1 MIGVTARG
9 VPVSMEDSHEF
20 IRHLDLAP
28 SEAVLVATTTERA
41 LVALTER
48 RFIVREAD
56 RVALDL
62 AIEDIRRVQFDV
74 ERGRPATFAIVPH
87 SPMKE
92 PQVLAVPIE
101 RLDAVSRIIAIM
113 GQRLGVLD

>member
-1 MIGVTARG
+1 
-9 VPVSMEDSHEF
+9 MEDSHAF
-20 IRHLDLAP
+20 IRHLDLGQE
-28 SEAVLVATTTERA
+28 EAVLVATTTERA

-48 RFIVREAD
+48 RLIVREAE

-87 SPMKE
+87 SPLRE
-92 PQVLAVPIE
+92 PQVLAVPID
-101 RLDAVSRIIAIM
+101 RLDAVSRMIAIV
-113 GQRLGVLD
+113 GQRLGVLE

>member
-1 MIGVTARG
+1 VTI
-9 VPVSMEDSHEF
+9 EDDDGF
-20 IRHLDLAP
+20 LRHLDLGP
-28 SEAVLVATTTERA
+28 GEAVLVATTTERA

-48 RFIVREAD
+48 RLIVREVA

-74 ERGRPATFAIVPH
+74 ERGRPATFAVVPH
-87 SPMKE
+87 SPVQE

-101 RLDAVSRIIAIM
+101 RLDPVSRMIAIV